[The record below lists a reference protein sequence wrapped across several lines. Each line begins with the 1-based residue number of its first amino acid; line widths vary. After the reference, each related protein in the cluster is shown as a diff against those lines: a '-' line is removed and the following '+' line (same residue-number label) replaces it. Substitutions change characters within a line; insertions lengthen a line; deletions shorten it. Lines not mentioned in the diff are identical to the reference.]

1 MSLHKRLAEDDS
13 LSCEV
18 AKRFAFHPLLSDV
31 AGALLV
37 EQWRQRR
44 LGRQFDP
51 LGLYLVTRR
60 PAPHQPWIRPLAHVL
75 IERFCRGRTL
85 NLTTGEDH
93 LSLRKDS
100 DPQWAVEVDAHGV
113 ERLINDCGP
122 WLITR
127 YQEALAGFWSDGD
140 STGQSPWQWYAQYLQ
155 EQLRTAVE
163 RAVQGQ
169 SLKAPAAALARLVQA
184 DPQRDEHTSWA
195 NSKAIVV
202 SNLRVDL
209 SPGWQLNPDLASS
222 LLLERSGDTPAQTVT
237 LLYTLTG
244 RLLAWESRQQLLDT
258 IARQWPERLRSRPP
272 EVELNDASAQV
283 FEAQALGMLD
293 QYLRLIGT
301 VSATFTGQGRASAL
315 ARTLDWMTSM
325 VNLCNIEEG
334 DRYAQL
340 FSKLPQWLRDAP
352 APQQRHYAEMLM
364 DIAQVDIEL
373 GDKSWLH
380 AIPSAETFA
389 LDKLEQRMKADHQQA
404 GLDLADVQVVNYQ
417 VTTAVLPGAGVL
429 VTDNGVREARFS
441 LAQLAIANLGLL
453 QPGRILLQSRSG
465 RTLPGWLDEPY
476 LRRLVADVDIGTAY
490 PRELERRLL
499 DDSVQAAERQQLL
512 MMRLRVQLPA
522 QAMELHLRDQGLTL
536 QGVEAVVRAMSA
548 DDQDGWTVA
557 PLGFRRSVDA
567 VPDLAL
573 NVWLLEST
581 SPGRHPCVLYRPLH
595 ADLLL
600 EFEDRPALLAAI
612 SAAGPLQDD
621 LLKRLPPADRRVYD
635 HGGFVEPHLFFPL
648 DDTSA
653 VPFGRPGPAM
663 IAREPA
669 AADLGEA
676 IYRACV
682 IETINHFREQSR
694 STAQT
699 RWQRWEDL
707 GWLLLNTLA
716 PFTDGPLVKAAWL
729 LQTEAALL
737 QLIDDRPATPANTAN
752 AIAMLLANIAML
764 LISHLAQKS
773 ALPSA
778 VPGMA
783 HVTAP
788 IATNEQAH
796 ADTGATPTRPDLEH
810 FTSQLDHSWSR
821 PDRQLSITQRT
832 ALASLQTT
840 LSPTLLG
847 PPIPSGPLAGLYLF
861 QETLMTLIEG
871 KVYNVTW
878 DEAQAQPRITSSIE
892 GALPGPWLAR
902 DEGGRWHLDLRLRLR
917 GGMPLQTRL
926 AQLKVSND
934 SLVQSLDAQLRQDSD
949 YIVERHTYLGK
960 VAQLATADAPVAI
973 LRNYLE
979 KTQAFARF
987 WDEHLERLKQ
997 RNDREPLKDYKRT
1010 RASALY
1016 DSLRTLQSEH
1026 VTLQKLYAPKRAQM
1040 LEFHKLNQQGHEI
1053 TAADELILREKLDS
1067 LSPLIDQLLS
1077 NCEAIHA
1084 HYQQLKRL
1092 ASRSQPQISR
1102 LLESAGKLWPY
1113 LTSPHTW
1120 RYLRM
1125 EHNTN
1130 RLSLLNVFD
1139 GEAGFWLDRAWM
1151 NMDLAVSQHL
1161 QLEDQPLASDEAMSR
1176 LLRSVGQQFAAAQR
1190 QLGNLRDYLE
1200 TASARADLAKLE
1212 TDLEY
1217 FSRQIEQ
1224 DLTEFPDA
1232 PPSSTVQQLRSQ
1244 LPGLIE
1250 TADHGLLIGQPRAD
1264 DSNLVDIPG
1273 PDHQASRTYRFEQDQ
1288 WVEVREAPASRA
1300 APGRQKLSR
1309 LLSDGTRLVATAQR
1323 ELESLQSHSR
1333 ASYLPVEI
1341 EEILQHHRQSLD
1353 LQRNAIEQHLTAENL
1368 TDEASSTHDAATTIK
1383 TLEDMAQTLDQQAI
1397 VLRTRAALAQPPRI
1411 GELQFLLA
1419 RHQVQVRREGTRK
1432 RLAPVKGRPADFLD
1446 EYVVL
1451 HQERPLWYAHFHYR
1465 ASDADKTS
1473 FTAGHLKTAEQRYA
1487 QGGRTGGAAAI
1498 EVYRA
1503 PVTLAAAQAVFF
1515 SL

>member
-31 AGALLV
+31 ANTLLV
-37 EQWRQRR
+37 EQWGQRR
-44 LGRQFDP
+44 LDRRFDP

-60 PAPHQPWIRPLAHVL
+60 PAPHQPWVRPLAHVL
-75 IERFCRGRTL
+75 IERFCRGHTL
-85 NLTTGEDH
+85 NLTAGEDH
-93 LSLRKDS
+93 LSLREDS
-100 DPQWAVEVDAHGV
+100 DPQWAVEVDVHGV

-122 WLITR
+122 WLITC
-127 YQEALAGFWSDGD
+127 YQQALADFWSDGD

-155 EQLRTAVE
+155 EQLSVAVE
-163 RAVQGQ
+163 RH
-169 SLKAPAAALARLVQA
+169 SLNAPAAALARLVQA
-184 DPQRDEHTSWA
+184 YPRRDDHTRWA

-222 LLLERSGDTPAQTVT
+222 LLFERSGDTPAQTVT

-258 IARQWPERLRSRPP
+258 IARQWPDRLRSRPP
-272 EVELNDASAQV
+272 EVELDNTSAQV
-283 FEAQALGMLD
+283 FEAQALGLLD
-293 QYLRLIGT
+293 QHLRLTGT
-301 VSATFTGQGRASAL
+301 VSATFAGQGRASAL

-325 VNLCNIEEG
+325 VNLCNVEEG

-352 APQQRHYAEMLM
+352 APQQRHYAEMLI

-373 GDKSWLH
+373 GDNSWLH

-389 LDKLEQRMKADHQQA
+389 LDKLEQRIKADHQQS
-404 GLDLADVQVVNYQ
+404 GLDLADVQVINYQ
-417 VTTAVLPGAGVL
+417 VTAAVLPGAGVL
-429 VTDNGVREARFS
+429 VTDDGVREVRFS

-453 QPGRILLQSRSG
+453 QPGRVMLQSRSG
-465 RTLPGWLDEPY
+465 RTLPDWLDTPY
-476 LRRLVADVDIGTAY
+476 LRRLVTDVDIGAAY
-490 PRELERRLL
+490 PLELERRLL
-499 DDSVQAAERQQLL
+499 DDSAEAAERQQLL

-522 QAMELHLRDQGLTL
+522 QAMELHLRTQALSL

-557 PLGFRRSVDA
+557 PLGFKRSFDA

-573 NVWLLEST
+573 NAWLLEST
-581 SPGRHPCVLYRPLH
+581 SSGRHPCVLYRPLH
-595 ADLLL
+595 TDVLL
-600 EFEDRPALLAAI
+600 EFENRPALLAAI

-621 LLKRLPPADRRVYD
+621 LLTRLPPADRRVYD
-635 HGGFVEPHLFFPL
+635 HGGFAEPHLFFPL

-682 IETINHFREQSR
+682 TETINHFREQAR
-694 STAQT
+694 STSQA

-707 GWLLLNTLA
+707 GWLLLNTLT
-716 PFTDGPLVKAAWL
+716 PFANGPIAKAAWL

-737 QLIDDRPATPANTAN
+737 QLIEDRPGPTTDRASAM
-752 AIAMLLANIAML
+752 AILLANIAML
-764 LISHLAQKS
+764 LISHLTQKS

-778 VPGMA
+778 VPA
-783 HVTAP
+783 KAPVTAP
-788 IATNEQAH
+788 TAVNAQAH
-796 ADTGATPTRPDLEH
+796 AAIGATPTTPDLEH
-810 FTSQLDHSWSR
+810 VTSQLEHSWSR
-821 PDRQLSITQRT
+821 PDRQLSITQHG
-832 ALASLQTT
+832 ALARLQTT
-840 LSPTLLG
+840 LSPTVLG
-847 PPIPSGPLAGLYLF
+847 PPVPSGPLAGLYLF

-878 DEAQAQPRITSSIE
+878 DETQARPRVTSSIE
-892 GALPGPWLAR
+892 SAPPGPWLAR
-902 DEGGRWHLDLRLRLR
+902 DESGRWHLDLRLRLR

-934 SLVQSLDAQLRQDSD
+934 SLVQSLDTQLRQDSNH
-949 YIVERHTYLGK
+949 IEQQHTYLGK
-960 VAQLATADAPVAI
+960 VAQLATADAPEAI

-987 WDEHLERLKQ
+987 WGEHLDRLKQ

-1040 LEFHKLNQQGHEI
+1040 LEFDKLNQQGLEI
-1053 TAADELILREKLDS
+1053 TAADELVLQERLDS
-1067 LSPLIDQLLS
+1067 LSALIDQLLS
-1077 NCEAIHA
+1077 NCEALHA

-1092 ASRSQPQISR
+1092 ASRSQPQIAH
-1102 LLESAGKLWPY
+1102 LFASAGKLWPY

-1130 RLSLLNVFD
+1130 RLSLLNVLD

-1161 QLEDQPLASDEAMSR
+1161 QLEDHPLASDEAMSR
-1176 LLRSVGQQFAAAQR
+1176 LLRSVGQQFGAAKR
-1190 QLGNLRDYLE
+1190 QLGNLSDYLG
-1200 TASARADLAKLE
+1200 TAPARADLATLE

-1224 DLTEFPDA
+1224 HLAEFPDA

-1273 PDHQASRTYRFEQDQ
+1273 PNHQASRTYRFEQEQ
-1288 WVEVREAPASRA
+1288 WVEVREPPVSRA

-1309 LLSDGTRLVATAQR
+1309 LLNDGTRLVATAQR
-1323 ELESLQSHSR
+1323 ELESLKSNSR

-1353 LQRNAIEQHLTAENL
+1353 LQRNAIEQHLTAGNL
-1368 TDEASSTHDAATTIK
+1368 TDEASTTHDAATTIK
-1383 TLEDMAQTLDQQAI
+1383 ALEDMAQTLDQQAI
-1397 VLRTRAALAQPPRI
+1397 ALRTRAALAQPPRI

-1419 RHQVQVRREGTRK
+1419 RQQVQVRREGTRK

-1451 HQERPLWYAHFHYR
+1451 HQDRPLWYAHFHYR
-1465 ASDADKTS
+1465 ASDADMTS

-1498 EVYRA
+1498 QVYRA